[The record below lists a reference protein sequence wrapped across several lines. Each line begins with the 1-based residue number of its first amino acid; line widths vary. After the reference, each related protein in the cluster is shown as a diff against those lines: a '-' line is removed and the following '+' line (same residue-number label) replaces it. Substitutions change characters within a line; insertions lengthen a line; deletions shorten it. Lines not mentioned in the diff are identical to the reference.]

1 LKGLKGAE
9 KPLFYAKKK
18 ITLGDF
24 NGVQPLY
31 KKTVT
36 PQ

>member
-24 NGVQPLY
+24 NGLPPY
-31 KKTVT
+31 KKTAT

>member
-9 KPLFYAKKK
+9 KPLFYAKK